1 MNLDYLLRDISDT
14 PHKNKKQEQA
24 FSFAPYIGKWLQIFL
39 KDREYNGFYRV
50 GLMSIQKTQL
60 FVIDDKC
67 KGILVDLNSVS
78 TISELT
84 DEKQIKKLP
93 AIPTGKII
101 PNISDYFIDKKC
113 DIKMKQEQPLLGFQK
128 PGGFYSVLISS
139 ISDEIVTA
147 QDMKGNKHIIKM
159 SDILFIKECQ

>member
-1 MNLDYLLRDISDT
+1 
-14 PHKNKKQEQA
+14 
-24 FSFAPYIGKWLQIFL
+24 
-39 KDREYNGFYRV
+39 
-50 GLMSIQKTQL
+50 MSVQKTQL

-67 KGILVDLNSVS
+67 KAILVDMTSVS

-128 PGGFYSVLISS
+128 PGGFYSVLVSS
-139 ISDEIVTA
+139 ISDEVVTA
-147 QDMKGNKHIIKM
+147 QNMKGNSTLSKCPISYLSRSVTKVALKHCIR
-159 SDILFIKECQ
+159 

>member
-1 MNLDYLLRDISDT
+1 M
-14 PHKNKKQEQA
+14 
-24 FSFAPYIGKWLQIFL
+24 
-39 KDREYNGFYRV
+39 
-50 GLMSIQKTQL
+50 
-60 FVIDDKC
+60 
-67 KGILVDLNSVS
+67 NSVS

-159 SDILFIKECQ
+159 SDILFIKECH

>member
-1 MNLDYLLRDISDT
+1 
-14 PHKNKKQEQA
+14 
-24 FSFAPYIGKWLQIFL
+24 
-39 KDREYNGFYRV
+39 
-50 GLMSIQKTQL
+50 MSIQKTQL

-67 KGILVDLNSVS
+67 KAILVDMTSVS

-84 DEKQIKKLP
+84 DEKQLKKLP

-113 DIKMKQEQPLLGFQK
+113 DIKMKQNQPLLGFQK

-139 ISDEIVTA
+139 ISDEVVTA

-159 SDILFIKECQ
+159 SDILFIKERQ